1 MSVERAILVAERFIA
16 SLTNRYGRH
25 PVSTDG
31 GHLVSASMQVPET
44 ETPFAFPFSEKPD
57 RKDGAVHQGQ
67 DRML

>member
-1 MSVERAILVAERFIA
+1 MLWLWAAIEPKHREILRIDVSVERAILVAERFIA

-44 ETPFAFPFSEKPD
+44 ETPFAFPF
-57 RKDGAVHQGQ
+57 
-67 DRML
+67 